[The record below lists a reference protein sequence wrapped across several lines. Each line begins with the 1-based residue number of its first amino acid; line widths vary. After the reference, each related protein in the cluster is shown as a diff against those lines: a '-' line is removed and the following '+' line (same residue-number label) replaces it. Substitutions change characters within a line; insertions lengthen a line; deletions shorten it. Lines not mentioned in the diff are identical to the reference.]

1 MSETVITVT
10 EAACNLVDCVDR
22 VYHKNQTFVL
32 VQNGVPFARLVP
44 AGRPPCRGRE
54 LAEALSA
61 AELTVAEAEAWY
73 HDLQDARGKL
83 EAPSDKWQ

>member
-22 VYHKNQTFVL
+22 VHHKNQTFLL

-44 AGRPPCRGRE
+44 AGQPVCFGRD
-54 LAEALSA
+54 LAEVLDSV
-61 AELTVAEAEAWY
+61 ELTGDDSNAWN
-73 HDLQDARGKL
+73 HDLREARKKL
-83 EAPSDKWQ
+83 KAPPDKWQ